1 MNVLGWLLCLVM
13 LFVAVFASGEI
24 SCNALLITSGL
35 FAIAG
40 AISTVAVNMR
50 KKDEDVEDIK
60 DEWDMFKSDD

>member
-1 MNVLGWLLCLVM
+1 M

-50 KKDEDVEDIK
+50 KKDETDDEDIK